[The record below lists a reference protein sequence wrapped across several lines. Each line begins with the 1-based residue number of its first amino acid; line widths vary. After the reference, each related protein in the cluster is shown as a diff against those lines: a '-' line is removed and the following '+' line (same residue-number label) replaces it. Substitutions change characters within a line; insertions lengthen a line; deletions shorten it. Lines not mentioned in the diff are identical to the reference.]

1 MSELASAHII
11 ISGVVQGVGF
21 RYTAIRKAT
30 QHRLNG
36 FVRNL
41 HSGDVEVVV
50 EGEKGLI
57 TDFVRE
63 LRVGP
68 SYAHITNVAVEWGE
82 YTGNYEDFRV
92 RF

>member
-1 MSELASAHII
+1 MSELASAHITF
-11 ISGVVQGVGF
+11 SGVVQGVGF

-30 QHRLNG
+30 QYGLNG
-36 FVRNL
+36 FVKNL
-41 HSGDVEVVV
+41 HSGEVEVVA

-57 TDFVRE
+57 ADLIKE
-63 LRVGP
+63 LRVGL

-82 YTGNYEDFRV
+82 YTGKYEDFRV

>member
-1 MSELASAHII
+1 MSELASAHITF
-11 ISGVVQGVGF
+11 SGVVQGVGF

-30 QHRLNG
+30 QYGLNG

-41 HSGDVEVVV
+41 HSGDVEVVM

-57 TDFVRE
+57 TDFVKE
-63 LRVGP
+63 LRAGL

>member
-11 ISGVVQGVGF
+11 VSGVVQGVGF

-30 QHRLNG
+30 QYGLNG

-82 YTGNYEDFRV
+82 YTGMYEDFRV

>member
-1 MSELASAHII
+1 MSELASAHIVV
-11 ISGVVQGVGF
+11 SGVVQGVGF

-30 QHRLNG
+30 QYGLKG

-63 LRVGP
+63 LRVSP

-82 YTGNYEDFRV
+82 YTGMYEDFRV